1 MDACGTQS
9 ARPLSKPTRIG
20 ETAIRYECKTHIFHQ
35 KHSWRMPE
43 RAAYFH
49 TASEE
54 NMTFPE
60 QWPPELPVVRVRV
73 ARPTDRLEEVVAF
86 YRDGI
91 GLPVI
96 GSFEGHAGYSGV
108 MLGLP
113 GTSYHLEFTHYE
125 AGSDCPAPSKDNLL
139 VFYLSE
145 RKAMDR
151 LVERLNGAVGLRPS
165 GVDTG
170 DPNTVDRDRAAEAF
184 GSKLLAVIG

>member
-1 MDACGTQS
+1 
-9 ARPLSKPTRIG
+9 
-20 ETAIRYECKTHIFHQ
+20 
-35 KHSWRMPE
+35 MPE

-151 LVERLNGAVGLRPS
+151 LVERLSAMGYPS
-165 GVDTG
+165 VPPENPYWSPDRSVTIE
-170 DPNTVDRDRAAEAF
+170 DPDGWRVVFMLIPQNDH
-184 GSKLLAVIG
+184 